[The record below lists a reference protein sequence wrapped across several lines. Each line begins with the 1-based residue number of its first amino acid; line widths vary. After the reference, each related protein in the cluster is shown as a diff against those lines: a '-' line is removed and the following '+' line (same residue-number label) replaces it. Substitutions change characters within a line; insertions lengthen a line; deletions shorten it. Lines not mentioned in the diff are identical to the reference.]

1 MKAMTVGELS
11 EWLASNK
18 VDPDMPLAVRTV
30 ERDADGV
37 AVPMTVN
44 IVEANL
50 EGGAHSTYT
59 GAVRLEVE
67 L

>member
-1 MKAMTVGELS
+1 MKAMTVGELT
-11 EWLASNK
+11 EWLRTNK
-18 VDPDMPLAVRTV
+18 VDPGMPLAVRTV
-30 ERDADGV
+30 ERDGDGV
-37 AVPMTVN
+37 PIQSTQN

-50 EGGAHSTYT
+50 EGGPYSTYN